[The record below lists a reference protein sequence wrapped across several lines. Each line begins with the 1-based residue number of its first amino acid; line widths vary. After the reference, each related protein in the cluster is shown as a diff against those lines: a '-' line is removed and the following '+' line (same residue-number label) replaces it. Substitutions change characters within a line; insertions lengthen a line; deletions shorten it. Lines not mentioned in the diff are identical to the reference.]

1 MGNRWPLRLAPV
13 GPLSM
18 GASLWRLEGQLMAT
32 IVAKVTA
39 SFAIDGVMSVV
50 EPEPVRVEDEHDG
63 GHPMRSLVGARE
75 LAPQLY
81 KVDVLMVGHAYPQQ
95 GAAQTRA
102 RLAMEHGGAWVINK
116 MVTVYG
122 DRKDGGPPESFDKVR
137 LGWEKAFGGIGHP
150 ENPLGTGFGSTTTQ
164 APNVI
169 YSDGRDAPASF
180 GPIPQS
186 FPSRKRLLGGI
197 SRKQVTEG
205 IAEVPST
212 FNWAYFQCAPADQ
225 QLEALHGDE
234 WLHLEGIH
242 PGMRRIRTRL
252 PGVQVATKVYGHAA
266 AGVPNMIPMR
276 ADMVLIEPD
285 ELRAALV
292 YRGSFPVMRPDAL
305 GSIIIAAGIER
316 ADEPMLWP
324 ESTDDLDALAYE
336 PAAVE
341 GNVVNIQAPPS
352 NAAPRP
358 FEGTFALDPDQLKGS
373 ASKPLPF
380 AVGAASSG
388 GTRTGPP
395 STVAPSGGL
404 PFGGAAGGD
413 EKVPDSHPLAGTV
426 SISDEH
432 PVPASM
438 PFPAAER
445 KPPSAPREIPGA
457 PWASTPAAPVVPPQP
472 DAVVTA
478 TGSPPKARTMLAHEM
493 DAALSDLGKTAPPTI
508 PGAETKAAQKQVDVE
523 QARQKRARV
532 DDAVAKE
539 RAAKDKAAEDEAER
553 ERLAAEREAEV
564 KAAAEAEARRK
575 QEAETFRKEQ
585 EEAEREA
592 KRRAEEEAAKK
603 REAAKKLRDNIY
615 GGFKRRG

>member
-13 GPLSM
+13 GPLTM

-32 IVAKVTA
+32 VVAKVTA
-39 SFAIDGVMSVV
+39 SFAIDGVMGVV
-50 EPEPVRVEDEHDG
+50 DPVPVRVEDEHDG

-81 KVDVLMVGHAYPQQ
+81 KVDVLMVGHAYPQK
-95 GAAQTRA
+95 GAAQTRV
-102 RLAMEHGGAWVINK
+102 RLAMEHSGAWVINK

-122 DRKDGGPPESFDKVR
+122 DRSEGGSPEPFDELR

-150 ENPLGTGFGSTTTQ
+150 DNPLGTGFGSTTTT

-186 FPSRKRLLGGI
+186 FPSRKRLLAGV

-212 FNWAYFQCAPADQ
+212 FNWAYFQAAPADQ

-252 PGVQVATKVYGHAA
+252 PGVHVVTKVYGHAA

-276 ADMVLIEPD
+276 ADMVLVEPD

-292 YRGSFPVMRPDAL
+292 YRGSFPVMRPKAL
-305 GSIIIAAGIER
+305 SSMIIAAGIER
-316 ADEPMLWP
+316 VDEPMLWP
-324 ESTDDLDALAYE
+324 ESTDDLSVLPYEDATVDGK
-336 PAAVE
+336 AAS
-341 GNVVNIQAPPS
+341 IQAPPS

-358 FEGTFALDPDQLKGS
+358 FEGTFALDPDQLTSS

-380 AVGAASSG
+380 AAGGAGQTA
-388 GTRTGPP
+388 PP
-395 STVAPSGGL
+395 SRGAPNAGL
-404 PFGGAAGGD
+404 PFGGGPRGD
-413 EKVPDSHPLAGTV
+413 EKVPDSHPLAGTM
-426 SISDEH
+426 SITDEQ
-432 PVPASM
+432 PLPASM
-438 PFPAAER
+438 PFPVAER

-457 PWASTPAAPVVPPQP
+457 PWASTPAAPVIPPQP

-478 TGSPPKARTMLAHEM
+478 TGVPPKARTMLAHEM
-493 DAALSDLGKTAPPTI
+493 DSALSDLGKTAPPTV
-508 PGAETKAAQKQVDVE
+508 PGASTKAAQKKV
-523 QARQKRARV
+523 AREEAKRKKEAELEAKERA
-532 DDAVAKE
+532 DKE
-539 RAAKDKAAEDEAER
+539 RAAKEQVAEEKAER
-553 ERLAAEREAEV
+553 ERLAAEEEAEA
-564 KAAAEAEARRK
+564 KAAAEAEARRE

-585 EEAEREA
+585 REAELEA

-603 REAAKKLRDNIY
+603 RDAAKKLRDNIY